1 MSRSRVSSDT
11 DALIFPLQELGNSE
25 LKVQVDQIHRMG
37 EFIHQST
44 EQTEEVP

>member
-11 DALIFPLQELGNSE
+11 NELAFPIQELGNPE
-25 LKVQVDQIHRMG
+25 LKVQIDQIHRMG

-44 EQTEEVP
+44 KQTVKVP